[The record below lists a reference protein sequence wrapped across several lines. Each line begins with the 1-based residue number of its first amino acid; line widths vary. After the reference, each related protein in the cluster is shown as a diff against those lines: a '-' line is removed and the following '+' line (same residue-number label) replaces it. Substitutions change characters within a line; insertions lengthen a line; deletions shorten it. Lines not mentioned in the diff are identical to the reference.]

1 MAKWRDIT
9 VEGIGFLLKDA
20 EELGRAVVE
29 TVEEGVGFALKD
41 AEEFVQPL
49 IKGVEKCRE
58 LGATECAGTVV
69 ELVKEAASTVGN
81 DCFKDKTTVQ
91 DYNPPDPTALQYSTF
106 KDASTNVR
114 LIEGLTYRE
123 NRVRL
128 STFSILPPQLKAEV
142 PQNLK
147 TKRSLQL
154 HPLALKRLK
163 LMNEAW
169 MKEYGGKEI
178 TSQSGGRLTTS
189 TGKPLA
195 IASGYRDVGEAKFK
209 YLLNVNDS
217 RTRKAPAV
225 VNAVKLGEKNV
236 KRLFEIFLISEYG
249 SVSKGRK
256 LLAWHSP
263 HGTGLAMDFGRNGLE
278 PKSKTNSAQKKT
290 TLFLW
295 LKDNAHKFGLSPYTR
310 EAWHWEV
317 LVPRENWST
326 GQEFVQNENY
336 NIRVVEE
343 GVKTKLKTT
352 NRKFPE
358 EFAV

>member
-1 MAKWRDIT
+1 M
-9 VEGIGFLLKDA
+9 GFPNLD
-20 EELGRAVVE
+20 EIV
-29 TVEEGVGFALKD
+29 EGVGFMVKD
-41 AEEFVQPL
+41 AEEFVQETVQDTENL
-49 IKGVEKCRE
+49 VEIGRQ
-58 LGATECAGTVV
+58 VV
-69 ELVKEAASTVGN
+69 NTNTN
-81 DCFKDKTTVQ
+81 DCFKDKNTIE

-114 LIEGLTYRE
+114 LIEGLTYKE

-128 STFSILPPQLKAEV
+128 STFSILPPQLKEEV

-178 TSQSGGRLTTS
+178 TSQSGGRLTIS
-189 TGKPLA
+189 KGKPLA
-195 IASGYRDVGEAKFK
+195 IASGYRDIGEVKYK

-217 RTRKAPAV
+217 RTKKYPTIVSAV
-225 VNAVKLGEKNV
+225 NLGEKNV
-236 KRLFEIFLISEYG
+236 KKLFELLLIAKYG
-249 SVSKGRK
+249 SVQRGRK
-256 LLAWHSP
+256 YLAWHSP
-263 HGTGLAMDFGRNGLE
+263 HGTGLAMDFGSNGLE
-278 PKSKTNSAQKKT
+278 PKSRTNSAQKKT
-290 TLFLW
+290 TLFKW
-295 LKDNAHKFGLSPYTR
+295 LRDNAHKFGFSPYIR

-317 LVPRENWST
+317 LVPRENWAT
-326 GQEFVQNENY
+326 GQEFVQGSNY

-343 GVKTKLKTT
+343 GTKTKFKTT